1 VPESFAADGML
12 SRPDSS
18 SETGVVSGLMPPAIP
33 TCHGITRIHLMSRDP
48 HSVFAYWELTP
59 EFREMTAR
67 HFGCNWDQLPVVL
80 RLYTVDGLGNVSIT
94 REVEASRLT
103 DNWMF
108 GDLEPGRTYLVDL
121 GTRNVYNVFVAI
133 LRSNSVNTPRNWPGR
148 SIYGRLTGLGWYPE
162 EISTSFHRLS

>member
-1 VPESFAADGML
+1 VPESFTADGMS
-12 SRPDSS
+12 SRPDLP
-18 SETGVVSGLMPPAIP
+18 SEAGVVSGFTPPAIP
-33 TCHGITRIHLMSRDP
+33 TCHGITRIYLMSRDP
-48 HSVFAYWELTP
+48 HSVYTYWELTP

-67 HFGCNWDQLPVVL
+67 HFNCHWDHLSVVL
-80 RLYTVDGLGNVSIT
+80 RLYTVDELGSVSLA

-133 LRSNSVNTPRNWPGR
+133 LRSNTVNTPRNWPGR
-148 SIYGRLTGLGWYPE
+148 SAYGQLTDLGWHPE
-162 EISTSFHRLS
+162 EISTSFHHLG